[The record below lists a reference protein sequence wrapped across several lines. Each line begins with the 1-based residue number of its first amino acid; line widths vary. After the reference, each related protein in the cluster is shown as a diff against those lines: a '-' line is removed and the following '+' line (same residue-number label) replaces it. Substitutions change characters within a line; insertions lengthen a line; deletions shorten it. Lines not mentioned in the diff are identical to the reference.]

1 MKVRFYLDTRSNSI
15 NAPLKIAISH
25 NSKTAYIGLDIYLSK
40 EQFNPKTE
48 RVQYHDNK
56 DEINS
61 FITRRKLEI
70 ENIGLDLKREK
81 RLAMMS
87 VYELKRFI
95 ENKLDNINH
104 DKGLFYSQF
113 LAFIELKERAAT
125 KAIYKFTLSRLSKFY
140 PDIRNL
146 KFENI
151 TTDFLLRFENFLS
164 WSEKTNSISIHLRNI
179 RAVFNY
185 AIANDVTSFYP
196 FKKFHIK
203 TAPTKKRSLTVEQ
216 LRDIFTMPVEP
227 YLEYY
232 RDLFKLIFLLIGI
245 NIVDLIHLK
254 SLSADGRIEFERA
267 KTGRHYSIKVEP
279 EAMEIINRYRG
290 KEYLLDVLEHCS
302 YLNFRKRL
310 NFNLKRF
317 GDVNILRQGKK
328 VLNRK
333 YPYLSTYW
341 ARHSWATI
349 ASQLDIPRDVI
360 AHALGHGTNTVTD
373 LYIDFDL
380 KKVDAANR
388 KIIDFV
394 LYNKV

>member
-1 MKVRFYLDTRSNSI
+1 MKVRFYLDIRSNAV

-25 NSKTAYIGLDIYLSK
+25 NSKTAYLGLDIYLSK

-61 FITRRKLEI
+61 FLVRRKLEI
-70 ENIGLDLKREK
+70 ENIALSLKREK
-81 RLAMMS
+81 RLALLS
-87 VYELKRFI
+87 VYELKKIF

-104 DKGLFYSQF
+104 DKGLFYAQF
-113 LAFIELKERAAT
+113 LEFISLKERAAT
-125 KAIYKFTLSRLSKFY
+125 KAIYKFTLSRLTKFY
-140 PDIRNL
+140 PDVKNL

-164 WSEKTNSISIHLRNI
+164 WTETTNSISIHLRNI
-179 RAVFNY
+179 RAVFNF
-185 AIANDVTSFYP
+185 AIENDITSFYP
-196 FKKFHIK
+196 FKRFRIK
-203 TAPTKKRSLTVEQ
+203 SAPTKKRSLTVDQ
-216 LRDIFTMPVEP
+216 LRDIFSMTVEP

-245 NIVDLIHLK
+245 NVVDLIHLK
-254 SLSADGRIEFERA
+254 GVSADDRIEYERA

-333 YPYLSTYW
+333 YPFLSTYW
-341 ARHSWATI
+341 ARHTWATI
-349 ASQLDIPRDVI
+349 AASLDIPRDVI

-380 KKVDAANR
+380 QKVDKANR
-388 KIIDFV
+388 KVIDYV

>member
-113 LAFIELKERAAT
+113 LAFIELKEHPAT

-216 LRDIFTMPVEP
+216 LRDIFSMPVEP

-279 EAMEIINRYRG
+279 EAMQIINKYRG
-290 KEYLLDVLEHCS
+290 KEYLIDVLEHCS

-317 GDVNILRQGKK
+317 GDVNILPKGKK

-394 LYNKV
+394 LYNKM